1 MMSLFDSYP
10 IIKSPLNY
18 TGGKY
23 KLLPQLLPLF
33 PQNINTFVDLFAGG
47 CNVGV
52 NAHAKKIICND
63 IIPYLIQIFNVFKET
78 DNSLITE
85 YINKRIAEYSLS
97 ATNEAAYKTFR
108 QQYNDNPNPL
118 DLYIL
123 IAHSFNYQLRFNSHH
138 HYNNPFGKTNST
150 FNAVMRKNLNLFLDR
165 VKSLDISFVCND
177 FLYFDFSAIS
187 ADDFIYC
194 DPPYLISTGAY
205 NDGKRGFKGWSEADE
220 HQLLAML
227 EAFDKKGIR
236 FALSNVLFHK
246 GKTNHIL
253 IDWID
258 KHKFSV
264 AHLKKNYAASSY
276 HTFDRNKNGSDEV
289 LIMNY

>member
-1 MMSLFDSYP
+1 MPQIKSYP

-18 TGGKY
+18 TGGKF
-23 KLLPQLLPLF
+23 KLLPQILPLF

-52 NAHAKKIICND
+52 NAPAKKIICND
-63 IIPYLIQIFNVFKET
+63 IIPYLIQIFNKFKDT

-85 YINKRIAEYSLS
+85 YINNRIAEYSLS
-97 ATNEAAYKTFR
+97 ATNEAAYKAFR

-123 IAHSFNYQLRFNSHH
+123 ITHSFNYQLRFNSRHQ
-138 HYNNPFGKTNST
+138 YNNPFGKANST
-150 FNAVMRKNLNLFLDR
+150 FNAAMRNNLNLFLDR
-165 VKSLDISFVCND
+165 VKSIDIDFVCND
-177 FLYFDFSAIS
+177 FLYFDFSSIT

-205 NDGKRGFKGWSEADE
+205 NDGKRGFKGWSESE
-220 HQLLAML
+220 EYQLLAML
-227 EAFDKKGIR
+227 ESFDKNGIR
-236 FALSNVLFHK
+236 FALSNVLLHK

-253 IDWID
+253 IDRIGRHNF
-258 KHKFSV
+258 KV

-276 HTFDRNKNGSDEV
+276 HTSDRNKNGSDEV